1 MPFEST
7 VGTSDLVIGQEYFGS
22 IVVRVKQ
29 EVTDDPENGKYKI
42 KRFVT
47 LKTGMILIEEYVKTM
62 GSGKVENKEYGN
74 AKVPIDDTPKDDS
87 DARAKA
93 RALIAA
99 NKKKKD
105 EAVL

>member
-47 LKTGMILIEEYVKTM
+47 LKTGMILIEEYIKTM

-74 AKVPIDDTPKDDS
+74 A
-87 DARAKA
+87 ARHETYQMVTTAFESHEK
-93 RALIAA
+93 
-99 NKKKKD
+99 NKR
-105 EAVL
+105 